1 MEGERRATC
10 VAVGCCIFIWQASVY
25 LLFVS
30 AVRET
35 HSLVVQY
42 RPITSLH
49 DTMAA
54 RAFSLI
60 DSYCASCAVA
70 DCSRPSYS
78 LISFCLYIYET
89 PTIFASP
96 QVNIYIIQQ
105 TTLNFFPFFF
115 FLIHQLPSVSIWN
128 VRRSWLEQI
137 LYSPCNISI
146 DYIRVWGTQKSWKSC
161 CFFFY
166 FFFVELLHHHHR
178 WIHDGIPLMK
188 NKEKKKQTKQRY
200 STSIQLS
207 LFFFSLFVMV
217 WLLWKD
223 QYVLVRSLAW
233 WLSFFPFISFS
244 YYIYCPNSSSS
255 YIQQGP

>member
-10 VAVGCCIFIWQASVY
+10 VAVGGCIFIWQASVY

-161 CFFFY
+161 CCFFY

-188 NKEKKKQTKQRY
+188 NKEKKKTNKTKIFY
-200 STSIQLS
+200 INTTLII
-207 LFFFSLFVMV
+207 LF
-217 WLLWKD
+217 
-223 QYVLVRSLAW
+223 
-233 WLSFFPFISFS
+233 LSFRDGLITLKRPICTGSFVGVMAVFLS
-244 YYIYCPNSSSS
+244 FYFF
-255 YIQQGP
+255 

>member
-10 VAVGCCIFIWQASVY
+10 VAVGGCIFIWQASVY

-78 LISFCLYIYET
+78 LISFCLCIYET

-105 TTLNFFPFFF
+105 TTLNFFSLLLLPYTSTPIGIYMERAALVTRADTIFPLQYKYRLYTCVRYTEELEKLLFFF
-115 FLIHQLPSVSIWN
+115 
-128 VRRSWLEQI
+128 
-137 LYSPCNISI
+137 C
-146 DYIRVWGTQKSWKSC
+146 
-161 CFFFY
+161 

-188 NKEKKKQTKQRY
+188 NKEKKTKQNKDILHQY
-200 STSIQLS
+200 NSH
-207 LFFFSLFVMV
+207 FFFSLFVMV

-244 YYIYCPNSSSS
+244 YYIYCPKFFFFL